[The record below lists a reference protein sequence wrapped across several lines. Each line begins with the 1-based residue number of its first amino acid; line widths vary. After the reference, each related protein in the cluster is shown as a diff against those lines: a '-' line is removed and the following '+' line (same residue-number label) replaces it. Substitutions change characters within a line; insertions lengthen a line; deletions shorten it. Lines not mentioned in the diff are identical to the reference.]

1 MWMRTGAPNHGWA
14 GEGPHMASAA
24 AAATSQARRMFGAV
38 KDVREET
45 GTAPLLLCGRKEPLD
60 ELMLALGG
68 GSPATQL
75 FAVRR
80 LVRDDATRLSEAAV
94 VVYGGEVVS
103 GLDAQ
108 TRSDLEVIGRATAP
122 KLAMLEALDLPSAA
136 VAEAGRVRGVMP
148 SDLMPYRRGRFPAK
162 RAMERLAEK
171 AGPNGPYLAA
181 QLPAFRPHVVDRLI
195 EKSARTNAKT
205 ALIIF
210 VPGAD
215 MPILTALQM
224 RMVLGIGACYGEQV
238 STDRAV
244 ELLSVLGAGFG
255 FRAVARELLDLV
267 PVAGRAVKSAIAY
280 SAPTALGRAADEY
293 FAHGAVADVSHLRA
307 LAEGVRAVVLEMIK
321 KRRG

>member
-1 MWMRTGAPNHGWA
+1 
-14 GEGPHMASAA
+14 
-24 AAATSQARRMFGAV
+24 
-38 KDVREET
+38 
-45 GTAPLLLCGRKEPLD
+45 
-60 ELMLALGG
+60 
-68 GSPATQL
+68 
-75 FAVRR
+75 
-80 LVRDDATRLSEAAV
+80 V

-136 VAEAGRVRGVMP
+136 VTEAGRVRGVMP
-148 SDLMPYRRGRFPAK
+148 SDLMPYRRGRFPAA

-171 AGPNGPYLAA
+171 AGPNGPYLAS
-181 QLPAFRPHVVDRLI
+181 QLPALRPHVVDRLI
-195 EKSARTNAKT
+195 EKAARTNAKT

-224 RMVLGIGACYGEQV
+224 RMVLGIGACYGEKV

-267 PVAGRAVKSAIAY
+267 PVAGWAVKSAIAY
-280 SAPTALGRAADEY
+280 SATKALGRAADEY

-307 LAEGVRAVVLEMIK
+307 LAEGVRAEVLEMIR
-321 KRRG
+321 KRR

>member
-1 MWMRTGAPNHGWA
+1 
-14 GEGPHMASAA
+14 MASAA
-24 AAATSQARRMFGAV
+24 GAATGQARRIFGAV
-38 KDVREET
+38 KDVRQGS

-68 GSPATQL
+68 GSSQAAQL

-94 VVYGGEVVS
+94 VVYGGELVS

-136 VAEAGRVRGVMP
+136 VTEAGRVRGVMP
-148 SDLMPYRRGRFPAK
+148 SDLIPYRRGRFP
-162 RAMERLAEK
+162 
-171 AGPNGPYLAA
+171 AA

-195 EKSARTNAKT
+195 ERSARTNAKT

-215 MPILTALQM
+215 MPVLTALQM
-224 RMVLGIGACYGEQV
+224 RMVLGIGACYGENV

-267 PVAGRAVKSAIAY
+267 PVAGWAVKSAIAY
-280 SAPTALGRAADEY
+280 SATKALGRAADEY

-307 LAEGVRAVVLEMIK
+307 LAEGVRAEVLARF
-321 KRRG
+321 KRS

>member
-1 MWMRTGAPNHGWA
+1 
-14 GEGPHMASAA
+14 
-24 AAATSQARRMFGAV
+24 
-38 KDVREET
+38 
-45 GTAPLLLCGRKEPLD
+45 
-60 ELMLALGG
+60 
-68 GSPATQL
+68 
-75 FAVRR
+75 
-80 LVRDDATRLSEAAV
+80 
-94 VVYGGEVVS
+94 
-103 GLDAQ
+103 
-108 TRSDLEVIGRATAP
+108 
-122 KLAMLEALDLPSAA
+122 MLEALDLPSAA
-136 VAEAGRVRGVMP
+136 VTEAGRVRGVMP

-171 AGPNGPYLAA
+171 AGPHAPYLAS

-195 EKSARTNAKT
+195 EKAARTNAKT

-224 RMVLGIGACYGEQV
+224 RMVLGIGACHGEKV

-267 PVAGRAVKSAIAY
+267 PVAGWAVKSAIAY
-280 SAPTALGRAADEY
+280 SATKALGRAADEY

-307 LAEGVRAVVLEMIK
+307 LAEGVRAEVLEMIR

>member
-1 MWMRTGAPNHGWA
+1 
-14 GEGPHMASAA
+14 MASAA

-38 KDVREET
+38 KDVRQGT

-68 GSPATQL
+68 GSSQAAQL

-136 VAEAGRVRGVMP
+136 VTEAGRVRGVMP
-148 SDLMPYRRGRFPAK
+148 SDLMPYRRGRFPAA

-171 AGPNGPYLAA
+171 AGPQRA
-181 QLPAFRPHVVDRLI
+181 
-195 EKSARTNAKT
+195 
-205 ALIIF
+205 
-210 VPGAD
+210 VPGVAAAGVAAACGRPAD
-215 MPILTALQM
+215 
-224 RMVLGIGACYGEQV
+224 R
-238 STDRAV
+238 DR
-244 ELLSVLGAGFG
+244 
-255 FRAVARELLDLV
+255 
-267 PVAGRAVKSAIAY
+267 
-280 SAPTALGRAADEY
+280 
-293 FAHGAVADVSHLRA
+293 
-307 LAEGVRAVVLEMIK
+307 
-321 KRRG
+321 RRGRTRRRR

>member
-1 MWMRTGAPNHGWA
+1 
-14 GEGPHMASAA
+14 MASAA
-24 AAATSQARRMFGAV
+24 GAATSQARRIFGAV
-38 KDVREET
+38 KDVRQGT

-68 GSPATQL
+68 GSSPAAQL

-80 LVRDDATRLSEAAV
+80 LVRDDAARLSEAAV

-108 TRSDLEVIGRATAP
+108 TRSDLEVIGRASAP
-122 KLAMLEALDLPSAA
+122 KLALLEALDLPSEA
-136 VAEAGRVRGVMP
+136 VTEAGRVRGVMP
-148 SDLMPYRRGRFPAK
+148 SDLLPYRRGRFPAT
-162 RAMERLAEK
+162 RAMERLADK
-171 AGPNGPYLAA
+171 AGPSGPYLAS
-181 QLPAFRPHVVDRLI
+181 QLPAFRPHVVERLI
-195 EKSARTNAKT
+195 ERSARTNAKT

-224 RMVLGIGACYGEQV
+224 RMVLGIGACYGEKV

-255 FRAVARELLDLV
+255 FRAVARELLDFV
-267 PVAGRAVKSAIAY
+267 PVAGWAVKSAIAY
-280 SAPTALGRAADEY
+280 SATKALGRAADEY

-307 LAEGVRAVVLEMIK
+307 LAEGVRAEVLARF
-321 KRRG
+321 KRS

>member
-1 MWMRTGAPNHGWA
+1 MWTRTGGPNHGWA
-14 GEGPHMASAA
+14 GEGPRMASAA
-24 AAATSQARRMFGAV
+24 GAATSQARRMFGAV
-38 KDVREET
+38 KDVRQGT

-60 ELMLALGG
+60 ELVLALGG
-68 GSPATQL
+68 GSSQAAQL

-80 LVRDDATRLSEAAV
+80 LVRDDATRLSEASV

-108 TRSDLEVIGRATAP
+108 TRSDLEVIGRANAP

-136 VAEAGRVRGVMP
+136 VTEAGRVRGVMP
-148 SDLMPYRRGRFPAK
+148 SDLMPYRRGRFPAA

-171 AGPNGPYLAA
+171 AGPNGPYLAS
-181 QLPAFRPHVVDRLI
+181 QLPALRPHVVDRLI
-195 EKSARTNAKT
+195 EKA

-224 RMVLGIGACYGEQV
+224 RMVLGIGACYGEKV

-267 PVAGRAVKSAIAY
+267 PVAGWAVKSAIAY
-280 SAPTALGRAADEY
+280 SATKALGRAADEY

-307 LAEGVRAVVLEMIK
+307 LAEGVRAEVLEMIR
-321 KRRG
+321 KRR

>member
-1 MWMRTGAPNHGWA
+1 MWTRTGAPNRGSVR
-14 GEGPHMASAA
+14 EGPRMASAA
-24 AAATSQARRMFGAV
+24 GAATSQARRMFGAV
-38 KDVREET
+38 KDVRLEG

-68 GSPATQL
+68 GSSQAAQL

-80 LVRDDATRLSEAAV
+80 LVRDDAPRLSEAAV
-94 VVYGGEVVS
+94 VVYGGEVLS

-108 TRSDLEVIGRATAP
+108 TRSDLEVIGRTTAP
-122 KLAMLEALDLPSAA
+122 KLAMLEALDLPSPA
-136 VAEAGRVRGVMP
+136 VTEAGRVRGVMP
-148 SDLMPYRRGRFPAK
+148 SDLMPYRKGRFPAT

-171 AGPNGPYLAA
+171 AGPNGPHLAS

-195 EKSARTNAKT
+195 EKAARTNAKT

-224 RMVLGIGACYGEQV
+224 RMVLGIGACHGEKV

-267 PVAGRAVKSAIAY
+267 PVAGWAVKSAIAY
-280 SAPTALGRAADEY
+280 SATKALGRAADEY

-307 LAEGVRAVVLEMIK
+307 LAEGVRAEVLARF
-321 KRRG
+321 KRS